1 MTKKGVLLYTLK
13 SEIFY
18 DFFIVREPRNL
29 FIYNQRRT
37 NMNISFWHYNKEVLK
52 EMYKQFN
59 INLLCTKQD

>member
-18 DFFIVREPRNL
+18 DFFIVREPRYL

-37 NMNISFWHYNKEVLK
+37 NMNISFL
-52 EMYKQFN
+52 
-59 INLLCTKQD
+59 T